1 MKSTY
6 LLPLLSLLALLSSVP
21 VLADEIRLV
30 NGDRLQGSLVKIE
43 GEQVTWN
50 SDSFGDLTI
59 AKSKVEQVQ
68 ISAPVKI
75 KGQAKAC
82 SVQGMDGP
90 LLVYHCGD
98 SSEQIKTEL
107 AVVDRVIPYVRHTEG
122 SYTYSGKTSVAIS
135 MKRGNEVKDDV
146 DVDTGVEFRKS
157 DWRHIMSVNYESR
170 SSDDE
175 PSDELYDLKYRLDW
189 FFSERWFWFNE
200 LGFGMDEPKN
210 IDERFVYGTGIGVQ
224 WWEYAHSAF
233 SVASG
238 LEFLK
243 ENFDPTDENLLDPNW
258 EATRES
264 GFWTLSYN
272 FRRKLPYSLHLI
284 SKGQSRWSLEDSQ
297 DWELDLELGLSMP
310 LGKRLFS
317 EYKFEYDYDN
327 QPNGDNRKEDKKL
340 TVGIGYKW

>member
-1 MKSTY
+1 
-6 LLPLLSLLALLSSVP
+6 
-21 VLADEIRLV
+21 
-30 NGDRLQGSLVKIE
+30 
-43 GEQVTWN
+43 
-50 SDSFGDLTI
+50 
-59 AKSKVEQVQ
+59 
-68 ISAPVKI
+68 
-75 KGQAKAC
+75 
-82 SVQGMDGP
+82 
-90 LLVYHCGD
+90 
-98 SSEQIKTEL
+98 
-107 AVVDRVIPYVRHTEG
+107 
-122 SYTYSGKTSVAIS
+122 
-135 MKRGNEVKDDV
+135 
-146 DVDTGVEFRKS
+146 
-157 DWRHIMSVNYESR
+157 
-170 SSDDE
+170 
-175 PSDELYDLKYRLDW
+175 
-189 FFSERWFWFNE
+189 
-200 LGFGMDEPKN
+200 N